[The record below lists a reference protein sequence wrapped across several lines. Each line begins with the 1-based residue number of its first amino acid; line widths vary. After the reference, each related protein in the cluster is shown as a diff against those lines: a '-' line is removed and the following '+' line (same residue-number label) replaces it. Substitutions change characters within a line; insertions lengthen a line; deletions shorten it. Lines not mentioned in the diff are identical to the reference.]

1 MTVRSKQLL
10 FPLNIQV
17 TPYVFNAFVFQNL
30 LDQKFFETYG
40 RKDEKLI
47 SLMTNKLWSFF
58 VTLEHPVYLFRFA
71 WLRKAIEVS
80 LQPCAYMGKAHNFFL
95 VIYLSR

>member
-10 FPLNIQV
+10 FRLNIQV
-17 TPYVFNAFVFQNL
+17 TPYVFNAYVFQNL
-30 LDQKFFETYG
+30 LDQKFFETYD

-58 VTLEHPVYLFRFA
+58 VTLGHLY
-71 WLRKAIEVS
+71 
-80 LQPCAYMGKAHNFFL
+80 
-95 VIYLSR
+95 IYFNRVVKEDNRSFTSTMRLYG

>member
-58 VTLEHPVYLFRFA
+58 VTLEHLY
-71 WLRKAIEVS
+71 
-80 LQPCAYMGKAHNFFL
+80 
-95 VIYLSR
+95 IYFDSRG